1 MPVITRFHAD
11 LALLP
16 GTATPTRGVGPTDP
30 TVAYPLAAPD
40 PVAAAS
46 AAAAESGIAPQ
57 VLADVLIETT
67 DGRFTAITPGV
78 PIGVAAADGAIRLR
92 GLTIPGL
99 ANAHS
104 HAFHRALRGRTH
116 AGKGSFWTWRD
127 AMYALAER
135 LDPDNYYYLARAVFA
150 EMALAGITAV
160 GEFHYLHHGPDGARY
175 DDPNAMGQAMIYAA
189 RDAGIRITLLD
200 TLYLTAEVNAS
211 AMSAAAMSAAV
222 VGPHAVG
229 GAPLN
234 ATQRRFSDGDVAA
247 WATRVSALVAQPH
260 ARIGVAA
267 HSVRAVP
274 ASVLPQ
280 IAAVAGGRPL
290 HVHLSEQRAENSAC
304 LAQHGRTPTQ
314 LLADCGLL
322 GPTTTAVH
330 ATHLTDDDRTCLG
343 DSDTAVC
350 FCPTTE
356 RDLADGIGP
365 ARALVDAGSPLCL
378 GSDSHAII
386 DMFAE
391 ARAVEMHERLRT
403 EMRGHF
409 SAGELTAAASVNGH
423 RALGWHDAGEIAVGM
438 RADLVTLR
446 MDSPRTAGTDP
457 IATPVFAAS
466 AADVTNVVVDGRI
479 IVRKGAHTTIDVGPD
494 LASAIAAVTGT
505 AAPTV
510 TAPTVTAPAVTAR
523 AAVPADPA
531 VAP

>member
-16 GTATPTRGVGPTDP
+16 GANAADP
-30 TVAYPLAAPD
+30 TAAPH
-40 PVAAAS
+40 
-46 AAAAESGIAPQ
+46 

-135 LDPDNYYYLARAVFA
+135 LDPDTYYYLARAVFA

-160 GEFHYLHHGPDGARY
+160 GEFHYLHHGRDGTRY

-200 TLYLTAEVNAS
+200 TLYLTA
-211 AMSAAAMSAAV
+211 AV
-222 VGPHAVG
+222 D
-229 GAPLN
+229 GAPLS
-234 ATQRRFSDGDVAA
+234 ATQLRFSDGDAAA
-247 WATRVSALVAQPH
+247 WATRVSGLVAQPH

-274 ASVLPQ
+274 AAVLPQ

-304 LAQHGRTPTQ
+304 LAQYGRTPTQ

-322 GPTTTAVH
+322 GPATTAVH

-409 SAGELTAAASVNGH
+409 GAGELTAAASVNGH

-457 IATPVFAAS
+457 IAAPVFAAS
-466 AADVTNVVVDGRI
+466 AADVTHVVVDGRI

-505 AAPTV
+505 AVPA
-510 TAPTVTAPAVTAR
+510 VTAPAVTAR
-523 AAVPADPA
+523 AAVPATPA
-531 VAP
+531 APQ